1 MTIEFLADAEK
12 EFYKLDKS
20 VRSQIEKYLTKLQEL
35 DNPRLKEEQLK
46 GNLASFWRCRVG
58 NYRLICSIDDDK
70 MLIIVLHIGHRSK
83 IYKDKN

>member
-12 EFYKLDKS
+12 EFHKLDKS
-20 VRSQIEKYLTKLQEL
+20 VRNQIEKYLTKLQEL
-35 DNPRLKEEQLK
+35 DNPRLKGEQLK
-46 GNLASFWRCRVG
+46 GNLASFWRYRIG
-58 NYRLICSIDDDK
+58 NYRLICNIDDDK

>member
-20 VRSQIEKYLTKLQEL
+20 VRNQIEKYLTKLQEL
-35 DNPRLKEEQLK
+35 DNPRLKGEQLK
-46 GNLASFWRCRVG
+46 GNLASFWRYRVG